1 MKRKGM
7 TYFSVIFLL
16 VSFFSACEQTKTVAP
31 VGERLYADVE
41 KYVSFGDHRT
51 GTPVNTQTT
60 AWLGEELNK
69 YGYTVG
75 YPEFPVR
82 QYFFDKAAI
91 VSGNDSIAAFPQWWV
106 NEQVRQSVQGRLAD
120 ITSLSVQ
127 ADPGGKIIVIH
138 VPEGEVLPAF
148 RLIDTLAENGAM
160 AVVVMT
166 ENPLGDMV
174 VFNSTAK
181 PDPWK
186 IPVVLVAAKDSA
198 KLAAFAARQQIVR
211 LYVDGEYKDVKGK
224 NVYGAIGKGGKYV
237 VISTPISG
245 WFGCGGERGPGIAVW
260 LELARWA
267 ATLKTDYTFFFTG
280 NSGHEI
286 GGIGAHLFL
295 DELAPPIEN
304 THLWIHLGAGLATL
318 ACQKTPEGL
327 VKQNEVDSLRNF
339 FYSEPVKDSFTEV
352 FEKTKAQKF
361 STDERNAG
369 ELVYVAQKGYK
380 RILGVS
386 YIHPYF
392 HTPADSASTTSS
404 RILEDITADFQRFI
418 LKEVAV
424 K

>member
-1 MKRKGM
+1 MKMKAVV
-7 TYFSVIFLL
+7 YFLFL
-16 VSFFSACEQTKTVAP
+16 SAGCFPACEPLKTVAP
-31 VGERLYADVE
+31 DGKRLYADVE

-51 GTPVNTQTT
+51 GTPVNTQTA
-60 AWLGEELNK
+60 AWLGEELEK
-69 YGYTVG
+69 YGYTVD
-75 YPEFPVR
+75 YPEFPIR

-91 VSGNDSIAAFPQWWV
+91 VSGNDSISTFPQWWV
-106 NEQVRQSVQGRLAD
+106 NEQISQSVRGRLTEV
-120 ITSLSVQ
+120 TSLSVQ
-127 ADPGGKIIVIH
+127 TNPEGQIIVVH
-138 VPEGEVLPAF
+138 APEGEVLQAF
-148 RLIDTLAENGAM
+148 RLINTLADNGAN
-160 AVVVMT
+160 AVVVIT
-166 ENPLGDMV
+166 ENPSGDV
-174 VFNSTAK
+174 VAFNSTAK
-181 PDPWK
+181 PEPWK

-198 KLAAFAARQQIVR
+198 KLAAFAAGQQMVH
-211 LYVDGEYKDVKGK
+211 LYVDGEYKDVKGR
-224 NVYGAIGKGGKYV
+224 NVSGAIGKGGKYV

-267 ATLKTDYTFFFTG
+267 TTLKTDYTFVFTG
-280 NSGHEI
+280 NSGHET

-327 VKQNEVDSLRNF
+327 VRQNEVDSLRNF
-339 FYSEPVKDSFTEV
+339 FYSEPIKDSFTEI

-361 STDERNAG
+361 NTDERNAG

-392 HTPADSASTTSS
+392 HTPADSAYATSP

-418 LKEVAV
+418 LKEIGN